1 MITMPVLKIWH
12 ILSACQI
19 MSMLSYTASSE
30 CIHVYLL
37 TQIAYTA
44 SCTLSKFIIK
54 NIVSHSD
61 RSLRDLWKRADLEIN
76 KLIKCLGCCYLDK
89 PLRFRNVALK
99 YNKNFISTSN
109 SEFLLFLS
117 SIEQQSKFNS
127 MSIKPKVLFSN
138 RFHVCQSHLIA
149 DHIIGIWTAH
159 YIFFVGCIVNFN

>member
-1 MITMPVLKIWH
+1 MH
-12 ILSACQI
+12 IA
-19 MSMLSYTASSE
+19 
-30 CIHVYLL
+30 
-37 TQIAYTA
+37 
-44 SCTLSKFIIK
+44 LSKFMIK

-61 RSLRDLWKRADLEIN
+61 RSLRDVWKRADLEIN

-127 MSIKPKVLFSN
+127 MSIKPQKFCLVIDFM
-138 RFHVCQSHLIA
+138 C
-149 DHIIGIWTAH
+149 
-159 YIFFVGCIVNFN
+159 VNHT

>member
-1 MITMPVLKIWH
+1 
-12 ILSACQI
+12 
-19 MSMLSYTASSE
+19 ML
-30 CIHVYLL
+30 
-37 TQIAYTA
+37 
-44 SCTLSKFIIK
+44 K

-61 RSLRDLWKRADLEIN
+61 NSLRDLWKRADLEIN

-117 SIEQQSKFNS
+117 FIEQQSKFNS
-127 MSIKPKVLFSN
+127 MSIKPQKFCLVIDFMCVNHTSLQTILLVYGLHS
-138 RFHVCQSHLIA
+138 
-149 DHIIGIWTAH
+149 AH